1 MKNITVTV
9 DDDTYRQARIC
20 AAQQDTSVTA
30 LVRGFLTNLAQ
41 GESEFE
47 RLRQQELRLRE
58 RITAF
63 SGGDR
68 LGRDAVHE
76 RDA

>member
-68 LGRDAVHE
+68 LSRDAVHE

>member
-1 MKNITVTV
+1 MGAGPQI
-9 DDDTYRQARIC
+9 RHLRG
-20 AAQQDTSVTA
+20 AAGH
-30 LVRGFLTNLAQ
+30 LGHGGGFLTNLAQ

-47 RLRQQELRLRE
+47 RLCQQELRLRE